1 VISSIKPFVM
11 TAGMLGLLVGL
22 VLTNVPGGFDATL
35 AIDAEPLLYGG
46 LVMCGLSFILP
57 D

>member
-1 VISSIKPFVM
+1 MISSIKPFVM